1 MAGFDPDDREMRR
14 ILFALGWTLK
24 MIVANPVEAWFVYMA
39 FRYRPWAAF
48 QMSRLIIG
56 ESIKTTARLGYGT
69 ARIVAPETTEKIR
82 GSVEGVRRFFN
93 RPIPDWMKTGSDLSK
108 QSFVGNVVA
117 TGIGMVN
124 LQYDRAESGD
134 FGGDVTMSDFITQAD
149 SNVEMNTVAHEPYQS
164 RPFRFH
170 RLGGPGGIII

>member
-1 MAGFDPDDREMRR
+1 MAGFDPDDREIRL

-39 FRYRPWAAF
+39 FRYRPWVAF

-56 ESIKTTARLGYGT
+56 ESIKSTARLGYGT
-69 ARIVAPETTEKIR
+69 ARILAPGTTQKIE
-82 GSVEGVRRFFN
+82 GSVQGVRRFFA
-93 RPIPDWMKTGSDLSK
+93 RPIPEWMQTGSKFSK
-108 QSFVGNVVA
+108 QSLAGAVVG
-117 TGIGMVN
+117 TGINMVN

>member
-1 MAGFDPDDREMRR
+1 MAGFDPEDRELKL
-14 ILFALGWTLK
+14 ILYALGWTLK

-39 FRYRPWAAF
+39 FRYRPWVAL

-69 ARIVAPETTEKIR
+69 ARIVAPETTEKIGR
-82 GSVEGVRRFFN
+82 GVEGVRRFFN
-93 RPIPDWMKTGSDLSK
+93 NPIPTWMTTGSNVAKLGLR
-108 QSFVGNVVA
+108 GNVVS
-117 TGIGMVN
+117 TGIGMIN
-124 LQYDRAESGD
+124 LQYERAESGD

>member
-1 MAGFDPDDREMRR
+1 MAGFDPDDRELKL
-14 ILFALGWTLK
+14 ILYALGWTLK

-39 FRYRPWAAF
+39 FRYRPWVAL

-69 ARIVAPETTEKIR
+69 ARILAPETTEKIR
-82 GSVEGVRRFFN
+82 GSVEGVSRFFN
-93 RPIPDWMKTGSDLSK
+93 NPIPAWMQTGSDISK
-108 QSFVGNVVA
+108 KSLLGSVVS
-117 TGIGMVN
+117 TGVQMIN
-124 LQYDRAESGD
+124 LQNERAESGD

>member
-1 MAGFDPDDREMRR
+1 MAGFDPDDRELRL
-14 ILFALGWTLK
+14 ILMALGWTLK

-39 FRYRPWAAF
+39 FRYRPWVAF

-56 ESIKTTARLGYGT
+56 ESIKSTARLGYGT
-69 ARIVAPETTEKIR
+69 ARILAPGTTKKLE
-82 GSVEGVRRFFN
+82 GGVQGVRRFFA
-93 RPIPDWMKTGSDLSK
+93 RPIPDWMQTGSKFSK
-108 QSFVGNVVA
+108 QSLVGAVVS
-117 TGIGMVN
+117 TGVNMVN

-149 SNVEMNTVAHEPYQS
+149 SNVEMNMVAHEPYQS